1 MAGRVLRVAAYVPR
15 LLARPLLLTVREER
29 VEVELVA
36 ALAQSLELVVLQR
49 LCRRDTTTRTDVS
62 IHVRQGRAGGR
73 GAASRWRS
81 VPTSEGLHHDADLL
95 DGDAALALLVK
106 ERKDLAVLI
115 ALLRLQLV
123 LWRARD
129 YE

>member
-1 MAGRVLRVAAYVPR
+1 MLRVAAYVPR

-62 IHVRQGRAGGR
+62 IHARQGRAGGGGVAMAFGTDLR
-73 GAASRWRS
+73 GSS
-81 VPTSEGLHHDADLL
+81 S
-95 DGDAALALLVK
+95 
-106 ERKDLAVLI
+106 
-115 ALLRLQLV
+115 
-123 LWRARD
+123 
-129 YE
+129 

>member
-1 MAGRVLRVAAYVPR
+1 MFCESRRTYPDCSRAHFSSRFARNVLKSSLSPPLHRALSSLSFSASVDATRQHAPTSAYTH
-15 LLARPLLLTVREER
+15 AKG
-29 VEVELVA
+29 
-36 ALAQSLELVVLQR
+36 
-49 LCRRDTTTRTDVS
+49 
-62 IHVRQGRAGGR
+62 GRA